1 MDKSTLKKI
10 LCVVGLIVGI
20 KCVISLGK
28 FFFYENGSER
38 LEELSGNV
46 AAPIKTLTN

>member
-10 LCVVGLIVGI
+10 LWVVGLFVCI
-20 KCVISLGK
+20 KCVLNLGE

-38 LEELSGNV
+38 LKEFSNSIVTPL
-46 AAPIKTLTN
+46 KTLSS